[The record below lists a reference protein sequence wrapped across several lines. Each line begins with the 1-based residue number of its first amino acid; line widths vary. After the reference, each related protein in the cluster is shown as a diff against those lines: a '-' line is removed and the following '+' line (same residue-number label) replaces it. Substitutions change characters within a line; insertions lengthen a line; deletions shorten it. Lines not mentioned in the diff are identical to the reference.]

1 MPSENPS
8 PDTSQPSRETPEPL
22 LKLGDGPRPAAMP
35 DSLAMEVA
43 GWRFVLRN
51 PVAAS
56 FYSKP
61 GTPWLAPPEGCL
73 RASDRWNLDGAFPT
87 DRPVENGAQWA
98 VARFEGGVWRVES
111 CAPAAPRPAVRDLLR
126 LRVERLTA
134 SRRWTHG
141 DLELLQ
147 ALLDGG
153 TMAEPALLDGDEA
166 RTRSLRS
173 LKALH
178 LASAASGGAP
188 ELLPE
193 LPDDAKAVLAG
204 GAEAVVWMD
213 ADAREIA
220 DGILSWH
227 LKKQARSAARLSRG
241 AEAKQRGDDLKDAL
255 IQAVQ
260 RAFPRIPKEAAS
272 AAAARLAPGVKKLGR
287 MPALQ
292 PIVDA
297 VAEVRLE
304 RWRQA
309 VASEPEVAKRLQAME
324 MRGDPNRALKRYRDQ
339 RAVERAEAELK
350 EWRGD
355 LGPVLSRRLGW

>member
-1 MPSENPS
+1 MPSERPS
-8 PDTSQPSRETPEPL
+8 PEASQPSQDTPEPL

-35 DSLAMEVA
+35 DSLAAEVA
-43 GWRFVLRN
+43 GWRFVLWN
-51 PVAAS
+51 PAAAS
-56 FYSKP
+56 FYSRP
-61 GTPWLAPPEGCL
+61 GTPWQAPPEGCL
-73 RASDRWNLDGAFPT
+73 RASDRWNLDGAFAT

-111 CAPAAPRPAVRDLLR
+111 CVPAAPRPAVRDLLR

-134 SRRWTHG
+134 ARRWTHG

-147 ALLDGG
+147 SLLDGG
-153 TMAEPALLDGDEA
+153 TLAESALLAGDEGRA
-166 RTRSLRS
+166 RSLRS

-178 LASAASGGAP
+178 LASAASGAD
-188 ELLPE
+188 PE
-193 LPDDAKAVLAG
+193 LPDEAKAALAD
-204 GAEAVVWMD
+204 GAEAVVWLG

-227 LKKQARSAARLSRG
+227 TKKQARTAARLSRG
-241 AEAKQRGDDLKDAL
+241 AEAKRRGDDMKDAL
-255 IQAVQ
+255 TKAVQ
-260 RAFPRIPKEAAS
+260 RAFPRIPREAAA
-272 AAAARLAPGVKKLGR
+272 AAAARLAPGVQKLGR

>member
-1 MPSENPS
+1 MPSEHPS
-8 PDTSQPSRETPEPL
+8 PEASQPSQNAPEPL
-22 LKLGDGPRPAAMP
+22 LKLGDAPRPAAMP
-35 DSLAMEVA
+35 DSLAAEVA
-43 GWRFVLRN
+43 GWRFVLRS
-51 PVAAS
+51 PVASS

-73 RASDRWNLDGAFPT
+73 RASDRWNLDGAFAT
-87 DRPVENGAQWA
+87 DQPVENGAQWV
-98 VARFEGGVWRVES
+98 VARFEGGVWRVER
-111 CAPAAPRPAVRDLLR
+111 CVPAAPRPAARDLLR
-126 LRVERLTA
+126 LRVDRLTA
-134 SRRWTHG
+134 ARRWTHG
-141 DLELLQ
+141 DLELLHS
-147 ALLDGG
+147 LLDGG
-153 TMAEPALLDGDEA
+153 TVAESVLLAGDDGRA
-166 RTRSLRS
+166 RSLRS
-173 LKALH
+173 LKALG
-178 LASAASGGAP
+178 LAGAASADD
-188 ELLPE
+188 PE
-193 LPDDAKAVLAG
+193 LPDAAKALIADGAG
-204 GAEAVVWMD
+204 SVVWLD

-227 LKKQARSAARLSRG
+227 ARKQARAAARVSRG
-241 AEAKQRGDDLKDAL
+241 AEAKQRGDDIKDAL
-255 IQAVQ
+255 TKAVQ
-260 RAFPRIPKEAAS
+260 RAFPRIPKEAAA

-309 VASEPEVAKRLQAME
+309 VASEPEVAKRLAAME
-324 MRGDPNRALKRYRDQ
+324 ARGDANRALKRYRDQ